1 MKKAQLL
8 SVVFSLIMFT
18 GVTAGTA
25 VAYAESDDNDHDFDD
40 RLEHFCEMIDS
51 EKEQLFDDHPR
62 LAEFEERLTGYCE
75 LDEDEREE
83 LIDEFIEEHFPNYEE
98 HDDWDMDD
106 ILDRYCGMSDE
117 DKAAFVEKYPMA
129 SDHQDKMEEYCLLD
143 ESEREAFIEEH
154 EDEYKKHDYDIEDFL
169 EKYCEM
175 TGEEKTDFVG
185 KHNKTEDH
193 KSTMD
198 EYCLLDESE
207 REAFIEEHEDEYEKS
222 HDYRKH
228 DYNMIEKMDEFCEMS
243 EEDIASLIEEHPA
256 KAEHL
261 AEMEEYC
268 SLDEAGRDA
277 FIEDHKDDYKKH
289 DYDKREMMDKFC
301 EMSEEDRAAH
311 LEKYQKSEDH
321 LTEMEEFCSLDDSGR
336 DAFIE
341 EHKDSM
347 KDKISDHKDDMKDK
361 ISDHKDDMKDK
372 ISDHKDD
379 KEEKIS
385 EHKARTILR
394 ASTLTDEQ
402 KNDIREMHSDL
413 RDMKH
418 SLRDKSID
426 DVTKQDIR
434 DQFMETAKEFSMT
447 WLSPRHQV
455 SAGIDAQQVECREG
469 FELVMKTSNAS
480 PICVKETTAEKL
492 IERGIAISAI

>member
-1 MKKAQLL
+1 MKQAQLL

-106 ILDRYCGMSDE
+106 ILDRYCEMSDE

-129 SDHQDKMEEYCLLD
+129 SDHQDKMD
-143 ESEREAFIEEH
+143 
-154 EDEYKKHDYDIEDFL
+154 
-169 EKYCEM
+169 
-175 TGEEKTDFVG
+175 
-185 KHNKTEDH
+185 
-193 KSTMD
+193 
-198 EYCLLDESE
+198 
-207 REAFIEEHEDEYEKS
+207 
-222 HDYRKH
+222 
-228 DYNMIEKMDEFCEMS
+228 
-243 EEDIASLIEEHPA
+243 
-256 KAEHL
+256 
-261 AEMEEYC
+261 EYC
-268 SLDEAGRDA
+268 SLDESERDA
-277 FIEDHKDDYKKH
+277 FIEEHKDDYKKH

-301 EMSEEDRAAH
+301 EMSDEDRAAH
-311 LEKYQKSEDH
+311 LEDYNKSEDH
-321 LTEMEEFCSLDDSGR
+321 LVTMEEYCALDESER

-341 EHKDSM
+341 EHKDDM
-347 KDKISDHKDDMKDK
+347 RDRISDHKDDMKDQ
-361 ISDHKDDMKDK
+361 ISDHKDSMS
-372 ISDHKDD
+372 SDRKSHMV
-379 KEEKIS
+379 
-385 EHKARTILR
+385 LR

-402 KNDIREMHSDL
+402 KDGVKAMHAEL
-413 RDMKH
+413 RDFKH
-418 SLRDKSID
+418 SLRDKSISD
-426 DVTKQDIR
+426 DDKQEIR
-434 DQFMETAKEFSMT
+434 NQFMEKAKEFSMT
-447 WLSPRHQV
+447 WISPRHQV
-455 SAGIDAQQVECREG
+455 AAGIDAEMVECREG
-469 FELVMKTSNAS
+469 FALVMKTSNAS